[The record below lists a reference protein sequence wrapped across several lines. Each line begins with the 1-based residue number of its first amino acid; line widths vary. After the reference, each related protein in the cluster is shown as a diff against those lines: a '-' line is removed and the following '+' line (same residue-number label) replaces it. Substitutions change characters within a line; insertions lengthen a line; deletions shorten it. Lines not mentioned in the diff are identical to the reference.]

1 MTSIA
6 DIAACLTAGG
16 VVVLPTDTVYGIAAS
31 PLHPAAVDRIFELK
45 ARPRTVNLPIMVAD
59 PAELPKLGLHINE
72 RAARLLAS
80 PLVPGGL
87 TLALGFGDGPRPA
100 WLEGREEVAVR
111 IPDDEQLLAVLR
123 LAGPLLVT
131 SANAHGSPSGET
143 LDQVV
148 GQLTAAPDLAV
159 DGGVRHTVPSTLVN
173 CRADPPVI
181 ERHGAIPD
189 DVVEGYLQ

>member
-1 MTSIA
+1 M
-6 DIAACLTAGG
+6 LGGG
-16 VVVLPTDTVYGIAAS
+16 VALLPTDTVYGLAAS
-31 PLHPAAVDRIFELK
+31 PRHPDAVDRIFELK

-59 PAELPKLGLHINE
+59 PADLPKLGLHINE

-87 TLALGFGDGPRPA
+87 TLVLGFGDGPRPD
-100 WLEGREEVAVR
+100 WLAGREEVAVR
-111 IPDDEQLLAVLR
+111 IPDDEQMLAILR
-123 LAGPLLVT
+123 MTGPLLVT

-143 LDQVV
+143 LDQVL
-148 GQLTAAPDLAV
+148 GQLTDAPEVIL

-173 CRADPPVI
+173 CRLDPPAI

-189 DVVEGYLQ
+189 DVIEAYLQ